1 MLSDEFAEVA
11 TDNRYISRR
20 RKKEVWLSISVQEG
34 FFILDLQIVERYVG
48 CYNSYLVKVRPVTV
62 TGERPGAVVVVC

>member
-48 CYNSYLVKVRPVTV
+48 CYNS
-62 TGERPGAVVVVC
+62 C